1 MNPPLNIVLIGQ
13 HGAGKTTLAEALVT
27 EFNLVRITT
36 GDLLRDLSDKD
47 PQIKADLENG
57 RYVGDNTVNRLVGEK
72 LKEYNRVILDG
83 FPRTFEQAKWLY
95 TTPSN
100 LNFLTLLL
108 SVSDQVARDRLIAR
122 GRKDDIGTGM
132 ESRMRSYQDGI
143 SQLLTSYSS
152 RIKCI
157 NGEQPIPNVL
167 HDTRVQ
173 IQNYLRFR

>member
-83 FPRTFEQAKWLY
+83 FPRTL
-95 TTPSN
+95 P
-100 LNFLTLLL
+100 
-108 SVSDQVARDRLIAR
+108 
-122 GRKDDIGTGM
+122 
-132 ESRMRSYQDGI
+132 
-143 SQLLTSYSS
+143 
-152 RIKCI
+152 
-157 NGEQPIPNVL
+157 
-167 HDTRVQ
+167 
-173 IQNYLRFR
+173 